1 MEQEAQWLPLQIS
14 EGFCQLPNQMQGLK
28 SVSFHKME
36 PHGPASWGPPET
48 VQSIIKMCEDTD
60 DKAGHCSE
68 ELEM

>member
-36 PHGPASWGPPET
+36 PYCPAS
-48 VQSIIKMCEDTD
+48 
-60 DKAGHCSE
+60 
-68 ELEM
+68 